1 MKQTF
6 PITGMH
12 CAGCAANLTRV
23 ISKVAGVNAVKVTYT
38 TDQAEIDFDPAR
50 IDWSGVR
57 NAVRSIGGY
66 DIILP
71 DSTPSHS
78 DHSAHDH
85 QQQAVDAK
93 KKVIIGGILSVIIF
107 FGEMFSLLP
116 REIVFVLTSVVMGY
130 SGREFF
136 VNTWMGLKHFS
147 ANMDTLIAMGTGA
160 AYVYSAAV
168 TFWPQLLGEDQPVYF
183 ETAAVIIT
191 LVILGRYLEH
201 AAKGRASA
209 AIKKLLGLQAKK
221 AILLIGNRQ
230 KEVEISAVKVGDRLL
245 VKPGAKIPVDAVV
258 VSGRSYVDE
267 SLVTG
272 ESVPVKKGL
281 GDKVIG
287 STINKQG
294 LLVVR
299 AAAVGEATLLA
310 NIIRLVNEAQSSQAP
325 IQKLADKISGIF
337 VPVVIVIALL
347 AFSVWYFIFGLSFAA
362 SLVIAITVLIIS
374 CPCALGLATPI
385 SIMVGTG
392 RGAEA
397 GILIKNAEKLQIAGK
412 IRAIIF
418 DKTGTLTK
426 GEFGVTD
433 VIALSKI
440 GKKNILQLA
449 GSLELGSDHPIA
461 AAIVSE
467 AKKLKLKLSRPQ
479 NFINHEGWGISGKL
493 GGSQYS
499 LGKIDFKSLAG
510 KTVVGLK
517 KGDQLLGVIGLAD
530 EPKPEAKALIGKLQ
544 QQGLA
549 VWMISGDN
557 QVTAAAIGKRL
568 GIAHVLANVMPADK
582 VNRVKE
588 LQRQYPVVAMV
599 GDGVNDAPA
608 LAQSNVGMVMA
619 TGTDVAIEA
628 GDITLLRGDINLVSQ
643 AIALSRATMA
653 NIKQNL
659 FWAFGYNTVLIPVA
673 AGILLP
679 WGVSVSPVMASAAMA
694 FSSLSVVFNAL
705 RLKQVVLH

>member
-12 CAGCAANLTRV
+12 CAACAANLTRA
-23 ISKVAGVNAVKVTYT
+23 ISKVPGVNVVKVTYT
-38 TDQAEIDFDPAR
+38 TDRAEIDFDPAK
-50 IDWSGVR
+50 IDWEGVKK
-57 NAVRSIGGY
+57 AVRSIGGY
-66 DIILP
+66 DIVLP
-71 DSTPSHS
+71 DSAPDHSH
-78 DHSAHDH
+78 HSAHDH
-85 QQQAVDAK
+85 QLQAVDAK
-93 KKVIIGGILSVIIF
+93 KKVIVGGILSLLIF
-107 FGEMFSLLP
+107 LGEMMMLLP
-116 REIVFVLTSVVMGY
+116 REITFVLTSVVIVY

-136 VNTWMGLKHFS
+136 TNAWAGLKHLS

-160 AYVYSAAV
+160 AYVYSAIV
-168 TFWPQLLGEDQPVYF
+168 TFWPQLFPADQPVYF

-191 LVILGRYLEH
+191 LVLLGRYLEH

-209 AIKKLLGLQAKK
+209 AIKKLLGLQVKK

-230 KEVEISAVKVGDRLL
+230 KEVEINTVKVGDKLL
-245 VKPGAKIPVDAVV
+245 VKPGAKIPVDAVIL
-258 VSGRSYVDE
+258 SGRSYVDE

-272 ESVPVKKGL
+272 ESMPVSKGP

-337 VPVVIVIALL
+337 VPVVIVISLT
-347 AFSVWYFIFGLSFAA
+347 AFIVWYFIFSLSFNAA
-362 SLVIAITVLIIS
+362 LVIAITVLIIS

-397 GILIKNAEKLQIAGK
+397 GILIKNAEKLQIAG
-412 IRAIIF
+412 AIKAIVF

-433 VIALSKI
+433 VIAMDKI
-440 GKKNILQLA
+440 SQKEVLQLA

-461 AAIVSE
+461 VAIVSE
-467 AKKLKLKLSRPQ
+467 AKKQKLKLTRPQ
-479 NFINHEGWGISGKL
+479 NFENLEGRGVSGNL
-493 GGSQYS
+493 AGSRYS

-517 KGDQLLGVIGLAD
+517 KGGFLLGVIGLAD
-530 EPKPEAKALIGKLQ
+530 EPKPEAKALITKLK

-549 VWMISGDN
+549 VWLISGDN
-557 QVTAAAIGKRL
+557 QATAAAVGRRL
-568 GIAHVLANVMPADK
+568 GITNVLANVMPKDK

-608 LAQSNVGMVMA
+608 LAQANVGMVMA

-643 AIALSRATMA
+643 AIALSRQTMA

-659 FWAFGYNTVLIPVA
+659 FWAFGYNTLLIPVA

-679 WGVSVSPVMASAAMA
+679 WGVKISPIMASAAMA

-705 RLKQVVLH
+705 RLKRAVLH

>member
-12 CAGCAANLTRV
+12 CAGCAANLTRA
-23 ISKVAGVNAVKVTYT
+23 ISKVSGVNSVKVTYT
-38 TDQAEIDFDPAR
+38 TDKAEIDFDPHQ
-50 IDWSGVR
+50 IDWP
-57 NAVRSIGGY
+57 AVRKAVQSIGGY
-66 DIILP
+66 DIVLP
-71 DSTPSHS
+71 EQSG
-78 DHSAHDH
+78 HDH
-85 QQQAVDAK
+85 QHQAADAK
-93 KKVIIGGILSVIIF
+93 NKVIVGGILSVVIF
-107 FGEMFSLLP
+107 FGEMLAFLP
-116 REIVFVLTSVVMGY
+116 REITFVLTSVVMGY

-136 VNTWMGLKHFS
+136 TNTWAGLKHLA

-160 AYVYSAAV
+160 AYIYSAVV
-168 TFWPQLLGEDQPVYF
+168 TFWPQVFPADQPVYF

-191 LVILGRYLEH
+191 LVILGRFLEH
-201 AAKGRASA
+201 RAKGRASA
-209 AIKKLLGLQAKK
+209 AIKKLLGLQVKK
-221 AILLIGNRQ
+221 ALLLIGKSQ
-230 KEVEISAVKVGDRLL
+230 KEVEISEVKVGDKLL

-272 ESVPVKKGL
+272 ESMPVAKRP

-287 STINKQG
+287 STINKNG
-294 LLVVR
+294 LLVIR

-337 VPVVIVIALL
+337 VPVVIVVALL

-397 GILIKNAEKLQIAGK
+397 GILIKNAEKLQIAG
-412 IRAIIF
+412 AIKAIVF

-433 VIALSKI
+433 VIPVGKI
-440 GKKNILQLA
+440 SQDKILQLA

-467 AKKLKLKLSRPQ
+467 AKKSQLRLSRPQ
-479 NFINHEGWGISGKL
+479 NFVNHAGRGVSGRIA
-493 GGSQYS
+493 GRQYS
-499 LGKIDFKSLAG
+499 LSKIDYQNLAG
-510 KTVVGLK
+510 KTTVGLEQ
-517 KGDQLLGVIGLAD
+517 GNLLLGVIGLAD
-530 EPKPEAKALIGKLQ
+530 EPKAEAKALIAKLKK
-544 QQGLA
+544 QGLS

-557 QVTAAAIGKRL
+557 QATAAAVGRRL
-568 GIAHVLANVMPADK
+568 GINNILANVMPKDK
-582 VNRVKE
+582 VDRVKE
-588 LQRQYPVVAMV
+588 LQQQYPVVAMV

-608 LAQSNVGMVMA
+608 LAQSNVGLVMA

-643 AIALSRATMA
+643 AIVLSRKTMA

-659 FWAFGYNTVLIPVA
+659 FWAFGYNSLLIPVA
-673 AGILLP
+673 AGVLLP
-679 WGVSVSPVMASAAMA
+679 RGVEISPIMASAAMA

-705 RLKQVVLH
+705 RLKRIVLH